1 MGWVGLPCGN
11 KQSPKRSGL
20 IQEKDV
26 FLARTACSAGA
37 TGVGERPAYFPG
49 DSATQAAEGRPAVC
63 AYTGTGTWG
72 LVQWLLKHWSAG
84 DTHHLYLRSLFV
96 GQSIRFHGR
105 AGATTCWNYLLN
117 RTHGSHG
124 AQT

>member
-11 KQSPKRSGL
+11 KQCPKRSGL

-26 FLARTACSAGA
+26 FLAHTACSAGA

-49 DSATQAAEGRPAVC
+49 DSATRAAEGRPTVC

-96 GQSIRFHGR
+96 GQSIRFRGR
-105 AGATTCWNYLLN
+105 GFTAERVPPPAGTIC
-117 RTHGSHG
+117 
-124 AQT
+124 